1 MQRRTWLA
9 VGATLLLAGG
19 TLVTACASDGTDAIE
34 SAEITCFA
42 VSDLPADATRVD
54 VTLREWAIDL
64 STNTVKAG
72 NVGFVAKN
80 AGTMIHEMLLVRV
93 DDPANLPYAP
103 NGSVNEDAVPAAD
116 TLGEIAEF
124 ASGSTCAHNFSLT
137 PGHYVLFCN
146 IAEGDTVH
154 LKRGMITPLT
164 VTA

>member
-1 MQRRTWLA
+1 LA

-19 TLVTACASDGTDAIE
+19 TLVTACASDGTDASE
-34 SAEITCFA
+34 TNEITCFA
-42 VSDLPADATRVD
+42 VSDLPADATKVD
-54 VTLREWAIDL
+54 VTLREWAIEL
-64 STNTVKAG
+64 STDTVKAG

-103 NGSVNEDAVPAAD
+103 NGSVNEDAVPAVD

-124 ASGSTCAHNFSLT
+124 ASGTTCAHNFSLT
-137 PGHYVLFCN
+137 PGHYVVFCN

>member
-9 VGATLLLAGG
+9 AGATLLLAGG

-93 DDPANLPYAP
+93 DDPASLPYAP

-146 IAEGDTVH
+146 IAQGDTVH